1 MKAYKRIKTKQ
12 QQQQQRIKTNYVVIY
27 TAGVWKFLYDNETIS
42 RYNK

>member
-12 QQQQQRIKTNYVVIY
+12 QQQRIKTSYVVIY